1 MCVSYKQIYYIILPY
16 ITIITIHTPEKK
28 TSSCPTL
35 RLSHPIPE
43 IHQTGMQEV
52 NFEPL
57 QQVQHLIRS
66 LERIKEHG
74 DEHPKHGDST
84 REKHSGIRFFGGLLI
99 QHPRA

>member
-1 MCVSYKQIYYIILPY
+1 MILPY
-16 ITIITIHTPEKK
+16 ITIIPIHTPEKK
-28 TSSCPTL
+28 NSCPTL

-74 DEHPKHGDST
+74 DEHPKHGDCI
-84 REKHSGIRFFGGLLI
+84 REKHSGIPFWGLYI
-99 QHPRA
+99 QGHEEL